1 MSLLTDILT
10 FIGFI
15 AITFGA
21 AGHISNAIKVR
32 EARNRQQTEHHQAVM
47 EAFSRLEA
55 DIKQSTRLS

>member
-21 AGHISNAIKVR
+21 ADHVSRAIKAKEER
-32 EARNRQQTEHHQAVM
+32 SRLQLEHHREVM
-47 EAFSRLEA
+47 EAISRLETNFNPS
-55 DIKQSTRLS
+55 KQLP

>member
-21 AGHISNAIKVR
+21 AGHVSRAIKAKEERSRLQLDHHR
-32 EARNRQQTEHHQAVM
+32 EVM
-47 EAFSRLEA
+47 EAISRLETNFYSS
-55 DIKQSTRLS
+55 KQLP

>member
-21 AGHISNAIKVR
+21 ASHVSRAIKAKEER
-32 EARNRQQTEHHQAVM
+32 SRLQLEHHREVM
-47 EAFSRLEA
+47 EAISRLETNFNPS
-55 DIKQSTRLS
+55 KQLP

>member
-21 AGHISNAIKVR
+21 AGHVSRAIKAKEER
-32 EARNRQQTEHHQAVM
+32 SRLQLEHHREVM
-47 EAFSRLEA
+47 EAISRLKTNFNPS
-55 DIKQSTRLS
+55 KQLP

>member
-21 AGHISNAIKVR
+21 AGHVSRAIKAKEER
-32 EARNRQQTEHHQAVM
+32 SRLQLEHHREVM
-47 EAFSRLEA
+47 EAISRLETNFNSS
-55 DIKQSTRLS
+55 KHLP

>member
-21 AGHISNAIKVR
+21 AGHVSRAIKAKEERSRLQLDHHR
-32 EARNRQQTEHHQAVM
+32 EVM
-47 EAFSRLEA
+47 EAISRLETSFNPS
-55 DIKQSTRLS
+55 KQLP